1 MNCDLFLSLFCNI
14 LKKSDNCSIL
24 STKIHVGFFTLKKK
38 KKRIVISS
46 SLFSNACNVDIFS
59 GISNVEELST
69 SQHVLCAWICGREA
83 ADMELCSDEEV
94 VESITR
100 VLRQFTGDPTLPY
113 PANLLRSKWCMD
125 QYFSGSYSY
134 MGLESTVGHQCDLAS
149 PLPGVFQT
157 FFSFSFKNNNNICS
171 SFLPLS
177 NFFHLCRYVRTYTS
191 DTFIRWRSN
200 NSRTLQHSTWG

>member
-1 MNCDLFLSLFCNI
+1 M
-14 LKKSDNCSIL
+14 
-24 STKIHVGFFTLKKK
+24 
-38 KKRIVISS
+38 
-46 SLFSNACNVDIFS
+46 
-59 GISNVEELST
+59 EELST

-149 PLPGVFQT
+149 PLPGTCFLL
-157 FFSFSFKNNNNICS
+157 SFLSLSLTNNIIIKTS
-171 SFLPLS
+171 VLPLPNTIS
-177 NFFHLCRYVRTYTS
+177 YTCVGTCEPIPPILLFAGEATIPGHYS
-191 DTFIRWRSN
+191 TVHGARLSGIREAERIIQLTKRFGGPPKNTPVKS
-200 NSRTLQHSTWG
+200 